1 MNYLIRKK
9 LPFII
14 FLLAAS
20 FNVVIIPVVHA
31 ATGKLE
37 PRQTYALVG
46 LGIITLG
53 LVIYL
58 FDVIFRPDRY

>member
-1 MNYLIRKK
+1 MSYFSRKK
-9 LPFII
+9 LPIII
-14 FLLAAS
+14 FFITC
-20 FNVVIIPVVHA
+20 FNIVIVPVVYA

-37 PRQTYALVG
+37 PRHTYALVG

-58 FDVIFRPDRY
+58 FDVVFRPDRY